1 MMNLLLTGQ
10 AIDVDLKMGEDQDT
24 QGDVKEKARGRN
36 VDEIEQEREKKLQ
49 SRLKV
54 GRRVQKLVAC

>member
-10 AIDVDLKMGEDQDT
+10 AIDVDLKMGADQDT

-36 VDEIEQEREKKLQ
+36 VDEIEQEREKSSSL
-49 SRLKV
+49 
-54 GRRVQKLVAC
+54 G